1 MSRPRYLA
9 DNDLNDAI
17 VVGTRRREPA
27 AEFARLRGLGL
38 AAWSDSD
45 VLAFAAAEN
54 LIVVS
59 HDVNTMRDA
68 AYNRLDAG
76 LLMHGL
82 LLANQRTPVS
92 SIIESLVL
100 IWAASEAEEWTGQ
113 VEFLPL

>member
-27 AEFARLRGLGL
+27 AEFARLRDLGL
-38 AAWSDSD
+38 ATWSDSE
-45 VLAFAAAEN
+45 VLDFAAAEN
-54 LIVVS
+54 WIVVS

-68 AYNRLDAG
+68 AYSRLEAG
-76 LLMHGL
+76 LVMHGL
-82 LLANQRTPVS
+82 LLASQRTPVS
-92 SIIESLVL
+92 SIIESLLL

>member
-27 AEFARLRGLGL
+27 AEFARLRDLGL
-38 AAWSDSD
+38 VTWSDAE
-45 VLAFAAAEN
+45 VLEFAAAEN
-54 LIVVS
+54 WIVVS

-68 AYNRLDAG
+68 AYNRLKAG
-76 LLMHGL
+76 LVMHGL
-82 LLANQRTPVS
+82 LLASQRSSMS
-92 SIIESLVL
+92 SIIESLLL

-113 VEFLPL
+113 IEFLPL

>member
-17 VVGTRRREPA
+17 IVGTRRREPA
-27 AEFARLRGLGL
+27 AEFVRLRDVGL
-38 AAWSDSD
+38 AAWSDSE
-45 VLAFAAAEN
+45 VLDFAAAEN
-54 LIVVS
+54 WIVVS

-68 AYNRLDAG
+68 AYSRLEAG
-76 LLMHGL
+76 LVMHGL
-82 LLANQRTPVS
+82 LLASQRTPVS
-92 SIIESLVL
+92 SIIESLLL